1 MWLRKQSRKLYS
13 TLPYKSWLN
22 EVIILDWNR
31 LLCKFEGIKSNN
43 GYKFHSSYDSTP
55 SIPDGT
61 FGTSFYRCAGRRIA
75 HCGPGLESSSQC
87 VPSRRVAP
95 QRKNDE
101 HIGHNA
107 DESIIY
113 SIRCINI
120 YIYSV
125 CIWALWAQKQSGS
138 ILTTVECCLWYLAN
152 IDGRTVGEKCTT
164 SQTRLWPRAE
174 ENDEQIALTSWCY
187 TNLKYTNNTGCFNPT
202 VPISPRFTVDSFC
215 PVVYIDS
222 EFKTNKN
229 TCSPCIL
236 AFCSHVMWYNWDILN
251 IKKLD
256 QWVTSH
262 RGENASA
269 GQALTKSY

>member
-1 MWLRKQSRKLYS
+1 MRYGGKLSRAEVFSWDPRNRSWSDRQFLMWLRKQSLKLYS
-13 TLPYKSWLN
+13 TLPYKSWFN

-113 SIRCINI
+113 SIWCIHI
-120 YIYSV
+120 YIVYV
-125 CIWALWAQKQSGS
+125 YGHK
-138 ILTTVECCLWYLAN
+138 
-152 IDGRTVGEKCTT
+152 
-164 SQTRLWPRAE
+164 
-174 ENDEQIALTSWCY
+174 
-187 TNLKYTNNTGCFNPT
+187 NNQDPF
-202 VPISPRFTVDSFC
+202 
-215 PVVYIDS
+215 
-222 EFKTNKN
+222 
-229 TCSPCIL
+229 
-236 AFCSHVMWYNWDILN
+236 
-251 IKKLD
+251 
-256 QWVTSH
+256 
-262 RGENASA
+262 
-269 GQALTKSY
+269 

>member
-120 YIYSV
+120 YIYSMYMGIMGTKTIRIHFNNGGMLPMV
-125 CIWALWAQKQSGS
+125 SCEYRWKNCWGEMHNLPDKAVTPSRGKWWAN
-138 ILTTVECCLWYLAN
+138 CPYLMVLYQLKIHQQHWLFQPNSAN
-152 IDGRTVGEKCTT
+152 IT
-164 SQTRLWPRAE
+164 SLHR
-174 ENDEQIALTSWCY
+174 
-187 TNLKYTNNTGCFNPT
+187 
-202 VPISPRFTVDSFC
+202 RF
-215 PVVYIDS
+215 
-222 EFKTNKN
+222 
-229 TCSPCIL
+229 IL
-236 AFCSHVMWYNWDILN
+236 PSGLHWLRI
-251 IKKLD
+251 
-256 QWVTSH
+256 
-262 RGENASA
+262 
-269 GQALTKSY
+269 